1 MIKVVIYQY
10 RLLHYRVELFNSL
23 RKEIAKSDVQLVLVY
38 GQASEKEAK
47 RKDEAKLAW
56 GVRVLNRFMN
66 ISDVDIM
73 WQPVSDHIKD
83 AGLCIFMQENRI
95 LSNYYLMLM
104 RFFHGY
110 KVAYWGHGLNYQSY
124 QPTGLREKWK
134 NWLLKRVDWW
144 FAYTDITVKLLLDAG
159 FDDKKITNL
168 ENAIDVTGFQNDLNS
183 VTTEE
188 MATVK
193 ADLSIP
199 PNARVAIFCGS
210 LYPEKKIDLLLA
222 SADKI
227 NEQVESFHLIVIGD
241 GPSFPVLAAAA
252 KSRPWLHCVG
262 VKKGHDKAVLY
273 KLGLVQ
279 LNPGLVGLHILDAF
293 SAGLPMITTSTAMH
307 SPEIAY
313 LKNGINGVVVDGDS
327 DKDYSAAV
335 VNLLNDDECRQEISS
350 ACLAAAQHYTVEN
363 MVDNFSSG
371 IISCLKN
378 YGYLQPSPVESN
390 DMEL

>member
-1 MIKVVIYQY
+1 MIKVILYQY

-23 RKEIAKSDVQLVLVY
+23 REELAKSGVQLVLVY
-38 GQASEKEAK
+38 GQASKKEAK
-47 RKDEAKLAW
+47 RKDEAELPW
-56 GVRVLNRFMN
+56 GVRVVNRFM
-66 ISDVDIM
+66 SVAEVDVM
-73 WQPVSDHIKD
+73 WQPVSEQVKTAD
-83 AGLCIFMQENRI
+83 LCIFMQENRI

-104 RFFHGY
+104 RIAYGY
-110 KVAYWGHGLNYQSY
+110 KVAFWGHGRNYQSY
-124 QPTGLREKWK
+124 KPTGLREKWK

-159 FDDKKITNL
+159 YDKDKITNL

-183 VTTEE
+183 VTEE
-188 MATVK
+188 EIASAKVEL
-193 ADLSIP
+193 AIP
-199 PNARVAIFCGS
+199 HNARIAIFCGS

-227 NEQVESFHLIVIGD
+227 SDHVENFHLIVIGD

-262 VKKGHDKAVLY
+262 VKKGHDKAVLF

-313 LKNGINGVVVDGDS
+313 LKNGINGIVVDGDS
-327 DKDYSAAV
+327 VNDYAAAV
-335 VNLLNDDECRQEISS
+335 INLLNDDISRNEISS
-350 ACLAAAQHYTVEN
+350 ACLASAEHYTVEN
-363 MVDNFSSG
+363 MVNNFSTG
-371 IISCLKN
+371 IIDCLKT
-378 YGYLQPSPVESN
+378 YGYL
-390 DMEL
+390 